1 MVRCILSR
9 KEITSVLLVLVY
21 IYIDIKQE
29 KQEAEPKGKVEQSP
43 IAQLVRALH

>member
-9 KEITSVLLVLVY
+9 KGVTSVLLYLF